1 MNLSNLKMNLK
12 LILLTLLLLVPLVLL
27 IILNLK
33 TRHMK
38 LTNGVEKEKETN
50 PREAATVK
58 A

>member
-1 MNLSNLKMNLK
+1 M
-12 LILLTLLLLVPLVLL
+12 LLLVLLVLL

-50 PREAATVK
+50 PREATTVK

>member
-12 LILLTLLLLVPLVLL
+12 LILLTMVLL

>member
-12 LILLTLLLLVPLVLL
+12 LILLTMLLLVLLVLL

-38 LTNGVEKEKETN
+38 LTNGVEKK
-50 PREAATVK
+50 RKRILAK
-58 A
+58 QQQ